1 MSSFPTQ
8 IAQFIEE
15 HPLVFAVWVVMMLLS
30 AAAFVYKSLRRRSTT
45 LMSSEAELPLG
56 ARPDHSQETLLIRS
70 LQNPALYD
78 PPAQCFAVIETHI
91 SWVMLTGLYAY
102 KIKKPIDL
110 GFLDFST
117 LKKRRYYCEEE
128 LRLNRR
134 LAPQL
139 YIGLVAIT
147 GGPAKPVLNG
157 MGPAFE
163 YAVKMVQFP
172 QEAQLDRVMARGGL
186 RPAHIDSL
194 AQLIAGFHQRIAIA
208 GQDTLYGSPVNVYQP
223 GEENF
228 LHIRPHLTEPA
239 DIEQLERLHTWSETE
254 NTRLLSFF
262 EQRKAD
268 SFIRECHGDM
278 HLDNMALQDDQ
289 ITIFDCLEFNENLR
303 WIDVM
308 SEAAFLMMDLD
319 SRGASAL
326 GWRFLNAYLAAGGD
340 YQGLR
345 LLRYYLVYRALVRA
359 KVACIRLGQTGLSE
373 EEARAARL
381 QYQRY
386 AGLAERCTQPRAT
399 PLIITHGLS
408 GSGKTTH
415 TQRLLETLGAI
426 RVRSDVERKRLFGLN
441 PEARTVSGIG
451 TGLYTADTSHRT
463 YQHLADLARTV
474 IESGYPAIID
484 AAFLKHAQRNMFHDL
499 AAHLGVPFVILSYQA
514 PEAVLRARI
523 TQRAQ
528 KGFDASEADIRVF
541 EHQLATFESISPEE
555 LTYTLD
561 IDSQQPPEP
570 EKIRGFIEISGKIS
584 PLRTI
589 QKPQPC
595 HTL

>member
-1 MSSFPTQ
+1 MVL
-8 IAQFIEE
+8 
-15 HPLVFAVWVVMMLLS
+15 LV
-30 AAAFVYKSLRRRSTT
+30 AAAFVYKGMRRRAITHTSP
-45 LMSSEAELPLG
+45 EAEPPMN
-56 ARPDHSQETLLIRS
+56 ARSHHSQDTPLIRS

-78 PPAQCFAVIETHI
+78 HPAQCFEVIETHI
-91 SWVMLTGLYAY
+91 SWVILTGPYAY
-102 KIKKPIDL
+102 KIKKPLDL

-117 LKKRRYYCEEE
+117 LEKRRYYCEEE

-139 YIGLVAIT
+139 YIGVIAIT
-147 GGPAKPVLNG
+147 GSPAKPALDGVD
-157 MGPAFE
+157 PPFE

-186 RPAHIDSL
+186 RPVHIDSL

-208 GQDTLYGSPVNVYQP
+208 GQDTPYGSPANVYQP
-223 GEENF
+223 VEENF

-239 DIEQLERLHTWSETE
+239 GIEQLERLHTWSETE
-254 NTRLLSFF
+254 STRLLPFLQ
-262 EQRKAD
+262 QRKANG
-268 SFIRECHGDM
+268 FIRECHGDM
-278 HLDNMALQDDQ
+278 HLANMALLDEQ

-326 GWRFLNAYLAAGGD
+326 GWRLLNAYLAAGGD

-359 KVACIRLGQTGLSE
+359 KVACIRLGQAGLSE
-373 EEARAARL
+373 EEGRAAHL

-386 AGLAERCTQPRAT
+386 AGLTESYTHPRAT

-415 TQRLLETLGAI
+415 TQLLLETLGAI
-426 RVRSDVERKRLFGLN
+426 RLRSDVERKRLFGLT
-441 PEARTVSGIG
+441 PEARTVSGID
-451 TGLYTADTSHRT
+451 TGLYTADTSRRT
-463 YQHLADLARTV
+463 YQHLAGLARTV

-484 AAFLKHAQRNMFHDL
+484 AAFLKRAQRDMFHDL
-499 AAHLGVPFVILSYQA
+499 AACLGVPFVILNYQA

-523 TQRAQ
+523 TQRGQ
-528 KGFDASEADIRVF
+528 EGHDASEADIRVF
-541 EHQLATFESISPEE
+541 ERQLATFEPLTPEE
-555 LTYTLD
+555 SAHTLD
-561 IDSQQPPEP
+561 IVSEHPPTP
-570 EKIRGFIEISGKIS
+570 EKIRELIEIRGKIS
-584 PLRTI
+584 R
-589 QKPQPC
+589 
-595 HTL
+595 